1 MERNRKLIF
10 AKCAVVAGA
19 IPFLLWAHEYGPDP
33 GYCGVP
39 HENGTCASSQC
50 HVGTANNPVNTG
62 SVTVTFPVGKNYV
75 PGVKQHLVVTIYDPV
90 QHAWGFQLTARLTSD
105 SATQAGTFASTD
117 QNTLVMCST
126 ANLTQL
132 KEMDFGAP
140 QTCPSNMPLAYIEHS
155 LAGYNATKG
164 QSSPVSYEFD
174 WTPPATASGTIDLYV
189 AGNAANGDLTGNGDH
204 IYTNKYTLSP
214 LATSGPPAISANG
227 VVSAGAFGGFPTV
240 APGSWMEI
248 YGSNLSGTTRGWTG
262 NDFVGLK
269 APTVLDGVSV
279 TIGGKQ
285 AFIDYV
291 SPGQVNAQ
299 VPSGVPTGAQQMTV
313 TNAGGTSSSYG
324 ITVNPLQPGLLAP
337 GSFSIG
343 GKQYVVAQFSDG
355 SYVLPPNS
363 ISGLTTRQAKPGET
377 VIIYGVGFGPVLD
390 SGNQNIPAGTIVQA
404 VNKLANPF
412 TMSIGGS
419 NATLGYAGLAP
430 NFVGLY
436 QFNVV
441 VPNIANNDLAPLTF
455 SLNGTAGT
463 QTLYLAVKQ

>member
-1 MERNRKLIF
+1 MERNRKLII

-62 SVTVTFPVGKNYV
+62 SVTVTFPVGKNYA

-90 QHAWGFQLTARLTSD
+90 QHAWGFQLTARF
-105 SATQAGTFASTD
+105 SANSASMAGTFASTD

-126 ANLTQL
+126 ADLTQL

-140 QTCPSNMPLAYIEHS
+140 QTCPSNMPLQYVEHS

-174 WTPPATASGTIDLYV
+174 WTPPANASGNIDLYV

-204 IYTNKYTLSP
+204 IYTNKYTMAP
-214 LATSGPPAISANG
+214 LATGGAPAISANG

-248 YGSNLSGTTRGWTG
+248 YGTDLSGTTRGWTG

-269 APTVLDGVSV
+269 APQILDGVSV
-279 TIGGKQ
+279 TIGGKK

-291 SPGQVNAQ
+291 SPTQVNAQ
-299 VPSGVPTGAQQMTV
+299 APSDVPTGAQQMTV
-313 TNAGGTSSSYG
+313 TNAGGTSAGYG
-324 ITVNPLQPGLLAP
+324 ITVNALQPGLLAP
-337 GSFSIG
+337 ASFNIG
-343 GKQYVVAQFSDG
+343 GKQYVVAQFTDG
-355 SYVLPPNS
+355 SYVLPPNA
-363 ISGLTTRQAKPGET
+363 IAGLTTRQAKPGET

-404 VNKLANPF
+404 VNKLASTL

-419 NATLGYAGLAP
+419 DATLGYAGLAP
-430 NFVGLY
+430 NYVGLY

-441 VPNIANNDLAPLTF
+441 VPGIADNDLAPVTF
-455 SLNGTAGT
+455 KLNGAAGT